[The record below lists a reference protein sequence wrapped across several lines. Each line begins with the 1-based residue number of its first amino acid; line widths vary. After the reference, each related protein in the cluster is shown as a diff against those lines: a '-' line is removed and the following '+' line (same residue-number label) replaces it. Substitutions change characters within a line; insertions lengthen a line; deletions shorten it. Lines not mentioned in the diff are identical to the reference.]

1 MTDIERLLE
10 VLRLSKPHDI
20 SNPDMTMWLGRADQL
35 DAWVLAGAGQSST
48 EAQREPEPDAPQART
63 QRQRSRQS

>member
-1 MTDIERLLE
+1 MNDVERRLE

-20 SNPDMTMWLGRADQL
+20 SNPDVTMWLGRADLL
-35 DAWVLAGAGQSST
+35 DAWVLSGAGQPST
-48 EAQREPEPDAPQART
+48 EAQRELDPQASQART